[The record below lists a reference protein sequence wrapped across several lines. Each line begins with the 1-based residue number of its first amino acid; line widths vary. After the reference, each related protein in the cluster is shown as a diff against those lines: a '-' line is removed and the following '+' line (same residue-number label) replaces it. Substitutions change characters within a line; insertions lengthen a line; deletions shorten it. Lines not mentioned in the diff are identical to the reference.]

1 MQIEEQ
7 ILLSFKGGPKV
18 VVPNQ
23 LIEKEGSDTWLRLR
37 PSSYPIAKLFLGHN
51 VQYKSTK
58 RPTLTHS
65 TKFREL
71 RDMVSAKIRQGNEV
85 PVEGEDLFGTPAA
98 SSEKPKT
105 KLVLQK
111 AAKTLFLS
119 VEGVEC
125 EFRTPKSWK
134 ETDIVCR
141 LNARQ
146 LTAIGGFICE
156 DTDGLLEQKKRKYE
170 RTGSFAKSA
179 KVKKAASDNH
189 GEDEREDEDD
199 EESSAE
205 D

>member
-1 MQIEEQ
+1 
-7 ILLSFKGGPKV
+7 
-18 VVPNQ
+18 
-23 LIEKEGSDTWLRLR
+23 
-37 PSSYPIAKLFLGHN
+37 
-51 VQYKSTK
+51 
-58 RPTLTHS
+58 
-65 TKFREL
+65 
-71 RDMVSAKIRQGNEV
+71 MVSAKIRQGNEV